1 MTLAIC
7 GGFPGRPDFPDD
19 PVRRAENFREVFF
32 EERPIA
38 RAEII
43 LGRDF
48 QRRAGG
54 VHPARAG
61 RADRAG
67 QRREASFGRCAAIL
81 QAEDEVERATHRGKV
96 TEADHRTQHAGCFLH
111 PDEMTLAA
119 SALRRDQILS
129 ARNADEHLQDRG
141 LHHAEDPF
149 PVVGGKTQGGGLA
162 SEWFFEMLQ
171 CCLAGFRAGRR
182 IESRQMR
189 STHLLI
195 IDQKCHA
202 AGGLRSRGQVGLEV
216 HRILHLLE
224 AVRRRWRDA
233 LTLEPIVVVGEC
245 RSFLTHDLAI

>member
-1 MTLAIC
+1 M
-7 GGFPGRPDFPDD
+7 
-19 PVRRAENFREVFF
+19 
-32 EERPIA
+32 
-38 RAEII
+38 
-43 LGRDF
+43 
-48 QRRAGG
+48 
-54 VHPARAG
+54 
-61 RADRAG
+61 
-67 QRREASFGRCAAIL
+67 
-81 QAEDEVERATHRGKV
+81 
-96 TEADHRTQHAGCFLH
+96 H

-149 PVVGGKTQGGGLA
+149 PVVGGKTQAGGLA

-182 IESRQMR
+182 IEGRQMR
-189 STHLLI
+189 STHLFI

-202 AGGLRSRGQVGLEV
+202 AGGLRSRGQLGLEV
-216 HRILHLLE
+216 QRILHLLD
-224 AVRRRWRDA
+224 AVRRGWCDA